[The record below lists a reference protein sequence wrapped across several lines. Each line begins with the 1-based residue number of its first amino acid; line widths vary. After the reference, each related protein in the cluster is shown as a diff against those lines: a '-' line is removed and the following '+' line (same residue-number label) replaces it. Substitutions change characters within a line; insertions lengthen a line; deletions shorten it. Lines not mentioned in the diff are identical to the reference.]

1 MRLSSARSCSKTAN
15 RSICLHASNNK
26 SSSATSRARFAPGHW
41 GTPAQMLESL
51 RQTTDTAVETLRRKL
66 QDRSSAGRQQLVTP
80 AHNAPLPPPPPPP
93 PPAIPIPTA
102 TATQST
108 PLTTQLTAHT
118 NANQQHSSAVLASS
132 HAPQQF
138 LPQRLGVSQQEIP
151 LLQQTVPAFWVLMGR
166 PVHPTHNFLEQ
177 GRQSEIGK

>member
-1 MRLSSARSCSKTAN
+1 MQATTKAAPPLPGRL
-15 RSICLHASNNK
+15 
-26 SSSATSRARFAPGHW
+26 ATRFAPGHW
-41 GTPAQMLESL
+41 GRPAQMLESL